1 MDSKLRANSV
11 KRFLDV
17 EAQGESRDD
26 GEESSFLTEEET
38 DVVNARDHENEEAA
52 GTSAL
57 HYRLWDL
64 EIAKEVDA
72 ARKRHPAVKEAD
84 AARKRTRRA
93 AQGPEAKEADAARK
107 RHPAIKEVDAARKR
121 TRRAAQGPEAKEAD
135 AARKRHPAVKEADAA
150 RKRTRRAAQGP
161 EANKEADAARKRHP
175 AVKEADAARKR
186 TRRAAQGPEAKEADA
201 ARKRQRRRACPSV
214 DTVFDSLS
222 DYLRGACHLPA
233 IDCLAVCAGAKGY
246 LLENGVSLDDVLTGT
261 SRRVQLMRE
270 CTRTVEQERD
280 CARRFT
286 EELHRQSFQ
295 SVVCGVCQHRVVPSC
310 EGGNTVLAEFVC
322 ARAGEKGLALR
333 AMLESGRDNPTRTAL
348 RNFPGRAFAIARQYH
363 GAAASGVPVCDAC
376 AAWMRR
382 DKPTIPPC
390 CIRACDI
397 GDVMPPGLEPPC
409 NLTYVEIAIV
419 GFVRHSRYMV
429 TVEDR
434 SGQNRPAVMR
444 HKASKNHFAV
454 FPVAH
459 PAAVLGRVRAA
470 MPNSTFAELVRTT
483 FAVVFITAKDV
494 PQALQQ
500 LRQVPELKVSGERI
514 IPYLRYFCDHRE
526 EHQRRSGWHW
536 EPYQEVMDD
545 VVRRFAHSEA
555 VPEEVVRAA
564 VLHTGD
570 EGRELLKYADETTH
584 VEYHRSTCDEG
595 DYHMYCDR
603 TSLVHDAPD
612 EPDEDRLAR
621 AASEVLGTSASTSFA
636 HSRRLVISGCS
647 KPLPDYGHNFYVVA
661 LAPWFVYGTGK
672 RPDGVS
678 EAEYVKQL
686 TGRVGSRMQDT
697 AVLCAMA
704 NCLMR
709 HDTTTRSLL
718 QLRWQPD
725 MESVLHN
732 AREADLMRVAAL
744 LDAREAPAASDRD
757 LVRRIHQMVCATAA
771 TSRFSERYMRRY
783 RKQVLS
789 ASALFGLNGV
799 FYTINPLASSHPV
812 ALKLAGMHVD
822 FRGPAAPRDVKA
834 RAPPSYMERVA
845 HMARNPMACKDFAI
859 IVFRAFE
866 KLDDLACICT
876 TAASAIV
883 AWMES
888 LTTSVIAAEVEVHRQ
903 RAARD
908 APQKQLYENQPHPV
922 LAVSYD
928 PAINQRAMP
937 EEWNGSQ
944 EHIVATAASSS
955 GTGSVVVPSPYDVF
969 LARLQDQNQF
979 HTHTFHCA
987 RRGHVIGDDTNCG
1000 DGFGPPPAACAVGE
1014 AGESSLRLR
1023 RDRPKL
1029 VTHSR
1034 AILAATLCN
1043 NCTLFA
1049 GDSSVRGISDITSS
1063 ADGSAHPDIAVTVRN
1078 LSFYY
1083 TCYHTKEDDTKA
1095 AHSVG
1100 AVSAKIKQRLESAR
1114 RDGNGRSPTALQLLA
1129 GFVNT
1134 VLKGEVVSDVKAA
1147 AICSA
1152 DAMCETSYVPFP
1164 FHVYDLQN
1172 RIVAMADDMEPEA
1185 CVTLRAHV
1193 ESVTPA
1199 AGAKQRCAYLEHSA
1213 QDFLLRD
1220 ATREEMRV
1228 IGAYEFSACYERVP
1242 IKDNVPSTERR
1253 GRGRPLNP
1261 RFALGH
1267 THPLAAKM
1275 ELRRR
1280 TRMQVPTLYGE
1291 IHARPADSNDSVGGR
1306 VDDDDDDDDAY
1317 DVEAWERY
1325 ALMAMALFAPWRGA
1339 LEGHRM
1345 VMRSRELCP
1354 RAGESWVD
1362 AWRRFH
1368 ASVCPNRRS
1377 VYDSILQ
1384 HITNTCRAAETCGN
1398 TSVVQHE
1405 DVRQADMDVERA
1417 SNKRDAE
1424 AAQFVEGTLD
1434 TDDVHLVRLCE
1445 LVDDMELPTAP
1456 TGADKQT
1463 TQRQR
1468 YMEPLDNLFHRSIE
1482 SERETHGPRSGAA
1495 ESDIVA
1501 SLRPPQIF
1509 DVSARATATTSA
1521 EMAVKEWTRELR
1533 AFRVPKDQQRAVRDG
1548 ATGSPR
1554 AHDSR
1559 PTREFCMLSP
1569 ESVLLG
1575 DRGSPPPT
1583 TSSAAR
1589 PTSSRGPPTAQS
1601 ITWERFSQPPTVK
1614 DAIDLWGLDPKQ
1626 SLFVALA
1633 GNKAMEL
1640 HAHDGDLDE
1649 EVEQLRML
1657 CIGPAGCGKSRAIA
1671 AFVWLL
1677 WQHGVAD
1684 WLIMSA
1690 YTHRAVLD
1698 CLGDVSPALGSIVY
1712 NTTCELFR
1720 IDPRRNRPLI
1730 GKRARDE
1737 LSQTMQGRRF
1747 LILDEVMM
1755 PSAEHIAAID
1765 VQCKVGMRLAGCITG
1780 PQDSQRPFGGQ
1791 MVMAFGD
1798 HHQHPCIKGTP
1809 LTFGMHDTW
1818 KAMSDENSPTT
1829 GDRATPPPPVDGKQ
1843 RRRSSNQCNM
1853 AANAGLQL
1861 LSGLD
1866 TVLIFNH
1873 QHRIKDDHLAHIAAE
1888 LRAGNVTPELLDDL
1902 NSRAIGK
1909 PGLPAD
1915 LHDPALRDAEFMTP
1929 RHARIAALTRFFVPR
1944 RARHAGQQLVR
1955 WRSPIWA
1962 RASKDDAYCEVTDE
1976 RLVAL
1981 LARTPP
1987 ANTANI
1993 PVIGHFYNGCH
2004 YIMRHSFNIAAHASN
2019 NNMSGG

>member
-72 ARKRHPAVKEAD
+72 ACKRHPAVKEAD

-107 RHPAIKEVDAARKR
+107 R
-121 TRRAAQGPEAKEAD
+121 TRRAAQGPEA
-135 AARKRHPAVKEADAA
+135 
-150 RKRTRRAAQGP
+150 
-161 EANKEADAARKRHP
+161 
-175 AVKEADAARKR
+175 KEADAARKR

-201 ARKRQRRRACPSV
+201 ARKSQRRRACPSV

-322 ARAGEKGLALR
+322 AKAGEKGLALR

-397 GDVMPPGLEPPC
+397 GDVMPSGLEPPC

-470 MPNSTFAELVRTT
+470 MPNSTFAEL
-483 FAVVFITAKDV
+483 
-494 PQALQQ
+494 
-500 LRQVPELKVSGERI
+500 
-514 IPYLRYFCDHRE
+514 
-526 EHQRRSGWHW
+526 
-536 EPYQEVMDD
+536 EVMDD

-564 VLHTGD
+564 VLHSGD

-621 AASEVLGTSASTSFA
+621 AASEVLGTSSSTSFA

-718 QLRWQPD
+718 QLRWQPG
-725 MESVLHN
+725 MESVLRN

-859 IVFRAFE
+859 VVFRAFE
-866 KLDDLACICT
+866 KVCLGLNKDGVWQPGKGFFGPILSHSRKMEEASRQEFHAHGMFASGIEQLDDLACICT

-955 GTGSVVVPSPYDVF
+955 GTGSDVVPSPYDVF

-979 HTHTFHCA
+979 HTHPA
-987 RRGHVIGDDTNCG
+987 RPHHAQPKRPD
-1000 DGFGPPPAACAVGE
+1000 
-1014 AGESSLRLR
+1014 
-1023 RDRPKL
+1023 DRPDLRGL
-1029 VTHSR
+1029 V
-1034 AILAATLCN
+1034 
-1043 NCTLFA
+1043 
-1049 GDSSVRGISDITSS
+1049 
-1063 ADGSAHPDIAVTVRN
+1063 
-1078 LSFYY
+1078 
-1083 TCYHTKEDDTKA
+1083 
-1095 AHSVG
+1095 
-1100 AVSAKIKQRLESAR
+1100 
-1114 RDGNGRSPTALQLLA
+1114 
-1129 GFVNT
+1129 
-1134 VLKGEVVSDVKAA
+1134 
-1147 AICSA
+1147 
-1152 DAMCETSYVPFP
+1152 
-1164 FHVYDLQN
+1164 
-1172 RIVAMADDMEPEA
+1172 
-1185 CVTLRAHV
+1185 
-1193 ESVTPA
+1193 
-1199 AGAKQRCAYLEHSA
+1199 
-1213 QDFLLRD
+1213 RD
-1220 ATREEMRV
+1220 A
-1228 IGAYEFSACYERVP
+1228 
-1242 IKDNVPSTERR
+1242 
-1253 GRGRPLNP
+1253 GRL
-1261 RFALGH
+1261 
-1267 THPLAAKM
+1267 
-1275 ELRRR
+1275 
-1280 TRMQVPTLYGE
+1280 
-1291 IHARPADSNDSVGGR
+1291 
-1306 VDDDDDDDDAY
+1306 
-1317 DVEAWERY
+1317 
-1325 ALMAMALFAPWRGA
+1325 
-1339 LEGHRM
+1339 
-1345 VMRSRELCP
+1345 
-1354 RAGESWVD
+1354 
-1362 AWRRFH
+1362 
-1368 ASVCPNRRS
+1368 
-1377 VYDSILQ
+1377 
-1384 HITNTCRAAETCGN
+1384 
-1398 TSVVQHE
+1398 
-1405 DVRQADMDVERA
+1405 
-1417 SNKRDAE
+1417 
-1424 AAQFVEGTLD
+1424 
-1434 TDDVHLVRLCE
+1434 
-1445 LVDDMELPTAP
+1445 
-1456 TGADKQT
+1456 
-1463 TQRQR
+1463 
-1468 YMEPLDNLFHRSIE
+1468 
-1482 SERETHGPRSGAA
+1482 
-1495 ESDIVA
+1495 
-1501 SLRPPQIF
+1501 
-1509 DVSARATATTSA
+1509 
-1521 EMAVKEWTRELR
+1521 
-1533 AFRVPKDQQRAVRDG
+1533 
-1548 ATGSPR
+1548 
-1554 AHDSR
+1554 
-1559 PTREFCMLSP
+1559 
-1569 ESVLLG
+1569 
-1575 DRGSPPPT
+1575 
-1583 TSSAAR
+1583 
-1589 PTSSRGPPTAQS
+1589 
-1601 ITWERFSQPPTVK
+1601 
-1614 DAIDLWGLDPKQ
+1614 
-1626 SLFVALA
+1626 
-1633 GNKAMEL
+1633 
-1640 HAHDGDLDE
+1640 
-1649 EVEQLRML
+1649 
-1657 CIGPAGCGKSRAIA
+1657 
-1671 AFVWLL
+1671 
-1677 WQHGVAD
+1677 
-1684 WLIMSA
+1684 
-1690 YTHRAVLD
+1690 
-1698 CLGDVSPALGSIVY
+1698 
-1712 NTTCELFR
+1712 
-1720 IDPRRNRPLI
+1720 
-1730 GKRARDE
+1730 
-1737 LSQTMQGRRF
+1737 
-1747 LILDEVMM
+1747 
-1755 PSAEHIAAID
+1755 
-1765 VQCKVGMRLAGCITG
+1765 
-1780 PQDSQRPFGGQ
+1780 
-1791 MVMAFGD
+1791 
-1798 HHQHPCIKGTP
+1798 
-1809 LTFGMHDTW
+1809 
-1818 KAMSDENSPTT
+1818 
-1829 GDRATPPPPVDGKQ
+1829 
-1843 RRRSSNQCNM
+1843 
-1853 AANAGLQL
+1853 
-1861 LSGLD
+1861 
-1866 TVLIFNH
+1866 
-1873 QHRIKDDHLAHIAAE
+1873 
-1888 LRAGNVTPELLDDL
+1888 
-1902 NSRAIGK
+1902 
-1909 PGLPAD
+1909 
-1915 LHDPALRDAEFMTP
+1915 
-1929 RHARIAALTRFFVPR
+1929 
-1944 RARHAGQQLVR
+1944 
-1955 WRSPIWA
+1955 
-1962 RASKDDAYCEVTDE
+1962 
-1976 RLVAL
+1976 
-1981 LARTPP
+1981 
-1987 ANTANI
+1987 
-1993 PVIGHFYNGCH
+1993 
-2004 YIMRHSFNIAAHASN
+2004 
-2019 NNMSGG
+2019 